1 MVLRGRGR
9 RFGGIG
15 VGVNRPM
22 SGQGRGLMRLAS
34 YLPRIK
40 TRGRRRR
47 RCRGRCCR
55 IRLGRGPSKNK
66 RYGPILDPSLLISD
80 NYDNNNNN
88 NDDSDDDDVIE
99 PKLDKYYISNFLSF
113 LPEDLVKDVM
123 GQRIN
128 SRQSTILKY
137 LRQRYDCY
145 PPQIY
150 KLVTGHRLSNKD
162 LRQYRLR
169 QHTTV
174 QQQQQQH
181 DQHHLTPPASLAPTP
196 LPTQAPPPPLPPPVG
211 DTDEHV
217 DAATQLEQ
225 LMHDYHSA
233 ESVMADVFD
242 EMSRVVANTVTPT
255 THPPNNQRIA
265 HKAILPPA
273 SPSYI
278 PHKQMMPPSPPLPP
292 SSHIPYKQMP
302 PPTPPPSSSSP
313 SSSSSLSSVS
323 SPPPPVLHNNH
334 DEAQPTTNHYQDL
347 LDSMDMYLNNLP
359 SSPPSSHHSGNTTDQ
374 QQQQQQQQSFT
385 SVLNAYCDG
394 YFNAKETVNEVLHVA
409 QQYLMNTW
417 DQQGGM

>member
-1 MVLRGRGR
+1 MTIKRHHIRSLLSRYTYSSSDSR
-9 RFGGIG
+9 RTRR
-15 VGVNRPM
+15 NRHYTRRKYRTISSASSPQ
-22 SGQGRGLMRLAS
+22 SRNDASLFNNAVSRYLNLQGF
-34 YLPRIK
+34 
-40 TRGRRRR
+40 
-47 RCRGRCCR
+47 
-55 IRLGRGPSKNK
+55 GRGPSKKK
-66 RYGPILDPSLLISD
+66 RYGPILDPSLLITNTYDD
-80 NYDNNNNN
+80 NDND

-169 QHTTV
+169 QH
-174 QQQQQQH
+174 
-181 DQHHLTPPASLAPTP
+181 HHHTTPPTSLAPTQAP
-196 LPTQAPPPPLPPPVG
+196 LPSPIPPPV
-211 DTDEHV
+211 DDNEENV

-255 THPPNNQRIA
+255 THPPNNNQRIA

-278 PHKQMMPPSPPLPP
+278 PHKQMMPPSPPPP
-292 SSHIPYKQMP
+292 HIPYKQMP

-313 SSSSSLSSVS
+313 SSSSSSLSSVS
-323 SPPPPVLHNNH
+323 SPPPPSVVHNNH
-334 DEAQPTTNHYQDL
+334 DEAQQQQSTTNHYQDL
-347 LDSMDMYLNNLP
+347 LDSMDMYLNNSP
-359 SSPPSSHHSGNTTDQ
+359 SSSTNQHQ
-374 QQQQQQQQSFT
+374 QRQPQSFT

-394 YFNAKETVNEVLHVA
+394 YFNAKETVNEVLHVS

-417 DQQGGM
+417 DKQGGM

>member
-1 MVLRGRGR
+1 
-9 RFGGIG
+9 
-15 VGVNRPM
+15 M
-22 SGQGRGLMRLAS
+22 SRYLNLQGF
-34 YLPRIK
+34 
-40 TRGRRRR
+40 
-47 RCRGRCCR
+47 
-55 IRLGRGPSKNK
+55 GRGPSKNK
-66 RYGPILDPSLLISD
+66 RYGPILDPSLLINNTYDD
-80 NYDNNNNN
+80 ND

-137 LRQRYDCY
+137 LRHRYDCY

-169 QHTTV
+169 QH
-174 QQQQQQH
+174 
-181 DQHHLTPPASLAPTP
+181 QHHHHHHANPPASLTPT
-196 LPTQAPPPPLPPPVG
+196 PTQAPLPSPIPPPV
-211 DTDEHV
+211 DDNDDENV

-242 EMSRVVANTVTPT
+242 EMSRVVANTVVN
-255 THPPNNQRIA
+255 PPNNTNQRIA

-278 PHKQMMPPSPPLPP
+278 PHKQMMPPSPPP
-292 SSHIPYKQMP
+292 HIPYKQMP

-313 SSSSSLSSVS
+313 SSSSSSSSVSPVS
-323 SPPPPVLHNNH
+323 SPPPSVVHNNH
-334 DEAQPTTNHYQDL
+334 DEAQQQQQQQSPTNHYQDL

-359 SSPPSSHHSGNTTDQ
+359 SSSTNQ
-374 QQQQQQQQSFT
+374 QQQQRQPQSFT

-417 DQQGGM
+417 DKQGGM

>member
-1 MVLRGRGR
+1 MTIKRHHIRSLLSRYTYSSSNSSR
-9 RFGGIG
+9 R
-15 VGVNRPM
+15 NRN
-22 SGQGRGLMRLAS
+22 SNRHYTRRNYRTVSSSQSRNDASLFNNAVSRYLNLQGF
-34 YLPRIK
+34 
-40 TRGRRRR
+40 
-47 RCRGRCCR
+47 
-55 IRLGRGPSKNK
+55 GRGPSKNK
-66 RYGPILDPSLLISD
+66 RYGPILDPSLLI
-80 NYDNNNNN
+80 NNTYDNDND

-137 LRQRYDCY
+137 LRQGYDCY

-169 QHTTV
+169 Q
-174 QQQQQQH
+174 
-181 DQHHLTPPASLAPTP
+181 QHHHTNPSASLPPT
-196 LPTQAPPPPLPPPVG
+196 PTQAPPLPSPIPPPV
-211 DTDEHV
+211 DDNEENV

-242 EMSRVVANTVTPT
+242 EMSRVVANTVVTPT
-255 THPPNNQRIA
+255 THPPNNNNTSNQRIA

-278 PHKQMMPPSPPLPP
+278 PHKQMMPPSPTP
-292 SSHIPYKQMP
+292 HIPYKQMP

-313 SSSSSLSSVS
+313 SSSSSSSLSPVS
-323 SPPPPVLHNNH
+323 SPPPSVVH
-334 DEAQPTTNHYQDL
+334 DEAQQQQQSTTNHYQDL

-359 SSPPSSHHSGNTTDQ
+359 SSSTNQ
-374 QQQQQQQQSFT
+374 QQQQQQLQSFT
-385 SVLNAYCDG
+385 TVLNAYCDG

-417 DQQGGM
+417 DKQGGM

>member
-1 MVLRGRGR
+1 MTIKRHHIRSLLSRYTYSSSDSSR
-9 RFGGIG
+9 R
-15 VGVNRPM
+15 N
-22 SGQGRGLMRLAS
+22 
-34 YLPRIK
+34 
-40 TRGRRRR
+40 RRRNRHYTR
-47 RCRGRCCR
+47 RHYRTVSSSKSRNDASLFNNAVSRYLNLQGF
-55 IRLGRGPSKNK
+55 GHGPSKNK
-66 RYGPILDPSLLISD
+66 RYGPILDPSLLI
-80 NYDNNNNN
+80 NNTYDDNN

-169 QHTTV
+169 QH
-174 QQQQQQH
+174 
-181 DQHHLTPPASLAPTP
+181 HHANPPASLPPTP
-196 LPTQAPPPPLPPPVG
+196 THAPVPPPM
-211 DTDEHV
+211 DDNEENV

-242 EMSRVVANTVTPT
+242 EMSRVVANTVVTPTT
-255 THPPNNQRIA
+255 THPPNQRIA

-278 PHKQMMPPSPPLPP
+278 PHKQMMPPSPTP
-292 SSHIPYKQMP
+292 HIPYKQMP

-313 SSSSSLSSVS
+313 SSSSSSSS
-323 SPPPPVLHNNH
+323 SSLSPPPSVVH
-334 DEAQPTTNHYQDL
+334 DEAQQQQQQSTTNHYQDL

-359 SSPPSSHHSGNTTDQ
+359 SSPTNQ
-374 QQQQQQQQSFT
+374 QQQQQPQSFT
-385 SVLNAYCDG
+385 TVLNAYCDG

-417 DQQGGM
+417 DKQGGM